1 MFDCVRQS
9 FLQTTPLAVAF
20 LKGHVGLADLLLAQP
35 TVDINLRL
43 DSGMTLVSLACSSPL
58 IDGIVDQITYLVIT
72 KNADCT
78 IADASNM
85 NAVSCCHR
93 YFRLYRPCDVDEY
106 HCDKKYSCWC
116 RCRVYVFKADS
127 FVKVTTDRFS
137 CCRETFRIAWLLFS
151 DDGVNFRAK
160 IKIAGPVKAAK
171 EW

>member
-116 RCRVYVFKADS
+116 RCRVYEP
-127 FVKVTTDRFS
+127 T
-137 CCRETFRIAWLLFS
+137 LL
-151 DDGVNFRAK
+151 
-160 IKIAGPVKAAK
+160 
-171 EW
+171 